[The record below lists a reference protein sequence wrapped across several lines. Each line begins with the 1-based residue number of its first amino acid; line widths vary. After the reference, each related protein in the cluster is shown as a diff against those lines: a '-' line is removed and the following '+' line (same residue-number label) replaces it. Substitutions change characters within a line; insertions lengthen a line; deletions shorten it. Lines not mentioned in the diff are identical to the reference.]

1 MKRKKL
7 IYLNLRRAKPNES
20 DVLNFIA
27 FESESIWG
35 EDKSYMDIFSQEY
48 KVTKNMIEND
58 YVYVMED
65 DKGII
70 GFFVILKDDEIS
82 ELELFYIKKS
92 FIGKGYGTLLWTNMI
107 SICKEKGIKKI
118 GLVGSSDVGNFYK
131 KLGAKEIGKIKSLLK
146 VGRIV
151 SKFEYEII

>member
-1 MKRKKL
+1 M

-35 EDKSYMDIFSQEY
+35 EDESYMDLFSQEY

-70 GFFVILKDDEIS
+70 GFFAILKKDNETS

-107 SICKEKGIKKI
+107 SICKEKGIRKI
-118 GLVGSSDVGNFYK
+118 GLVGSSDVANFYK
-131 KLGAKEIGKIKSLLK
+131 KLGAKEIGEMKSLLK

-151 SKFEYEII
+151 SKFEYKIV